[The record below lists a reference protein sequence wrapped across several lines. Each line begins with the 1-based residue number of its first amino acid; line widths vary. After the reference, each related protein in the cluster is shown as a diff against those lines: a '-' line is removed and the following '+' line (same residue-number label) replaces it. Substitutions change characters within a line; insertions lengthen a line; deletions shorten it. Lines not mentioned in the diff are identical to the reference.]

1 MKKNKFLSYLGLT
14 LAVLG
19 TAGFIFLYN
28 YPYNSVNF
36 TKLSYQNYDL
46 TNLNLNS
53 SNIANI
59 EKIEETN
66 DFTSAISAYNLKSIT
81 DYNDFKTKAN
91 ISLENNYEDNF
102 SKQNNI
108 LAISFKGSAITNSK
122 ATKFK
127 IDNNL
132 IKITIGV
139 ENDFIL
145 TGKDDKD
152 ENTYTYYLFP
162 YSSNNEI
169 ENITVS
175 AGDTL
180 WSIACEYK
188 KDEQDVRDYIYELRK
203 LNNLTDC
210 TIYPGQEIQIIK

>member
-66 DFTSAISAYNLKSIT
+66 DFTSAISAYN
-81 DYNDFKTKAN
+81 
-91 ISLENNYEDNF
+91 
-102 SKQNNI
+102 
-108 LAISFKGSAITNSK
+108 
-122 ATKFK
+122 
-127 IDNNL
+127 
-132 IKITIGV
+132 
-139 ENDFIL
+139 
-145 TGKDDKD
+145 
-152 ENTYTYYLFP
+152 
-162 YSSNNEI
+162 
-169 ENITVS
+169 
-175 AGDTL
+175 
-180 WSIACEYK
+180 
-188 KDEQDVRDYIYELRK
+188 
-203 LNNLTDC
+203 
-210 TIYPGQEIQIIK
+210 

>member
-1 MKKNKFLSYLGLT
+1 MRTRWDWRNY
-14 LAVLG
+14 
-19 TAGFIFLYN
+19 ILYA
-28 YPYNSVNF
+28 
-36 TKLSYQNYDL
+36 YDL
-46 TNLNLNS
+46 YEPCYITY
-53 SNIANI
+53 IRFVKGYF

-122 ATKFK
+122 AIKFK

-132 IKITIGV
+132 TKITIGV

-145 TGKDDKD
+145 TGKADKD

-169 ENITVS
+169 ENIAITF
-175 AGDTL
+175 
-180 WSIACEYK
+180 K
-188 KDEQDVRDYIYELRK
+188 KI
-203 LNNLTDC
+203 
-210 TIYPGQEIQIIK
+210 

>member
-81 DYNDFKTKAN
+81 DYNDFKT
-91 ISLENNYEDNF
+91 IF
-102 SKQNNI
+102 QN
-108 LAISFKGSAITNSK
+108 
-122 ATKFK
+122 
-127 IDNNL
+127 
-132 IKITIGV
+132 
-139 ENDFIL
+139 
-145 TGKDDKD
+145 
-152 ENTYTYYLFP
+152 
-162 YSSNNEI
+162 
-169 ENITVS
+169 
-175 AGDTL
+175 
-180 WSIACEYK
+180 
-188 KDEQDVRDYIYELRK
+188 R
-203 LNNLTDC
+203 
-210 TIYPGQEIQIIK
+210 IIF

>member
-28 YPYNSVNF
+28 YPYNFVNF

-122 ATKFK
+122 AIKFK

-132 IKITIGV
+132 TKITIGV

-145 TGKDDKD
+145 TGKADKD

-169 ENITVS
+169 ENIAITF
-175 AGDTL
+175 
-180 WSIACEYK
+180 K
-188 KDEQDVRDYIYELRK
+188 KI
-203 LNNLTDC
+203 
-210 TIYPGQEIQIIK
+210 

>member
-169 ENITVS
+169 ENIAITF
-175 AGDTL
+175 
-180 WSIACEYK
+180 K
-188 KDEQDVRDYIYELRK
+188 KI
-203 LNNLTDC
+203 
-210 TIYPGQEIQIIK
+210 